1 MTFDGSSTA
10 DTASSDRTT
19 HSVDDHSIT
28 LQRVLNAP
36 RELVFAA
43 WTDPV
48 QVAKWWGPHG
58 FNSEVRQMDVAVGR
72 MFRICMVASDGAEYP
87 IKGTYQEIVAP
98 ERLVYIDDWDDDSKP
113 SQQSRVTVT
122 FAEHGAGKTLLTLEM
137 RFGSIAERVEAEQQ
151 EVIPGW
157 GECFER
163 LDALVSAH

>member
-1 MTFDGSSTA
+1 MTSDGSRTA
-10 DTASSDRTT
+10 DTASSDRST
-19 HSVDDHSIT
+19 HRIDGHSIT
-28 LQRVLNAP
+28 LQRVINAP

-72 MFRICMVASDGAEYP
+72 MFRICMVAPDGIEYP
-87 IKGTYQEIVAP
+87 IKGAYQEIVAP
-98 ERLVYIDDWDDDSKP
+98 ERLVYVDDWDDDGKP
-113 SQQSRVTVT
+113 SQQSRVIVS

-137 RFGSIAERVEAEQQ
+137 RFGTIAQRVDAEAQQ
-151 EVIPGW
+151 IIPGW

-163 LDALVSAH
+163 LDALVSAR